1 MKEKKFYRVLM
12 TVELVKEVL
21 IEARDEDEA
30 RRNVAAL
37 YDDGHIEIGADYAAN
52 SFADVEEEITKEE
65 FDADPGYEQEDFGY
79 GKFKS

>member
-65 FDADPGYEQEDFGY
+65 FDSDSGYEQEDFGY